1 MARWLGSAR
10 NFRQAEREARG
21 EKRSKIEAFETAD
34 TQTERKT
41 EPLHSGRYYDGL
53 NTIKLINTFA
63 DYGVDEAEGER
74 ACKWDL
80 VRA

>member
-21 EKRSKIEAFETAD
+21 EKRSKIEAFETTD

-41 EPLHSGRYYDGL
+41 EPSYSVRYYGCL
-53 NTIKLINTFA
+53 NTIKLIYTFA
-63 DYGVDEAEGER
+63 DYNVDGGER
-74 ACKWDL
+74 ACEGG
-80 VRA
+80 A